1 MRRTAHARTEF
12 CHSAAA
18 AQWQETHVTLLFRQA
33 SIISYADEAQC
44 LIDTH
49 CRACIL
55 SDYMKGENVSDLDV
69 AYWFADVAA
78 SCCIF
83 RVVSGVNS

>member
-1 MRRTAHARTEF
+1 M
-12 CHSAAA
+12 
-18 AQWQETHVTLLFRQA
+18 
-33 SIISYADEAQC
+33 SYADEAQC